1 MWHVRPRQRSGHAAR
16 GGRTGWCLQ
25 SAVWT
30 LVVRAQTRS
39 RRTEVGAEWTPGAWA
54 MAEAE
59 STADSIA
66 LSAAQ
71 RELAAAQR
79 EIASLRA
86 QQDAQAAMLRD
97 VLSADAMKKQLDD
110 EMHEKIVTER
120 AQRIAAEKAL
130 QAERIAA
137 EEALQAVREELE
149 NLRRQIEADKLLRD
163 NARAVKAAAR
173 LLRSDL
179 AWGFGGW
186 LQHVS
191 ANAEVQRLH
200 ALHAAIRARLMT
212 RLYGSSFERW
222 HNHASALRRIQH
234 KQWQIQRT
242 RASGSLK
249 RTWVQW
255 AIHLREAALR
265 ARLRERTQLLH
276 AALEETEALAEC
288 RIRLECI
295 YDERESERAEAM
307 RRVAELAAANEEQQE
322 ARRKQREAHLEQ
334 LAALRRA
341 NARTLEDFATAE
353 GDFRQRELE
362 WRTREAGWRAK
373 QAEWEARQA
382 EWRTERKAKE
392 AEWRATEAEWIAQ
405 DKRWRES
412 GMIDRV
418 VGAILWPE
426 QQGRGDLSATAT
438 SATHAGLRKRAGPK
452 ADVTSGASRSREWY
466 STAAVASGGDRPNKP
481 TLGGKQP
488 SERTGGMLVARG
500 SERSRRVRK
509 RAAKLGET
517 IREPRVRAGPGGAP
531 SAIGQR
537 HRPHPASIEP
547 VEHTAGAADN
557 GDTLDAA
564 DTATGQLTAAR
575 GQGMADDETFLAQA
589 ASAAAAAKVRL
600 KMIDQPQAELQAEPT
615 EVEPLQVKP
624 TLHGVP
630 ATEPELQRVTAQRAA
645 AQRAAAERAEAS
657 RVMSPT
663 TSPTAPPRKA
673 RQPYDVVPASP
684 SRQQHPHHKGAAAFA
699 RAVISSRKN
708 GPSQDM

>member
-1 MWHVRPRQRSGHAAR
+1 MAA
-16 GGRTGWCLQ
+16 
-25 SAVWT
+25 
-30 LVVRAQTRS
+30 
-39 RRTEVGAEWTPGAWA
+39 
-54 MAEAE
+54 AE
-59 STADSIA
+59 STAESIA

-149 NLRRQIEADKLLRD
+149 SLRRQIEADKLLRD

-191 ANAEVQRLH
+191 ANAGVQRLH
-200 ALHAAIRARLMT
+200 ALHAAMRARLMT

-373 QAEWEARQA
+373 EAEWEARQAEWRTERKAKEAEWEARQA

-418 VGAILWPE
+418 MGAILWPE

-452 ADVTSGASRSREWY
+452 ADLTSGASRSREWY
-466 STAAVASGGDRPNKP
+466 STAAAASGGDRPNKP

-517 IREPRVRAGPGGAP
+517 IREPRVQAGPGGAP

-547 VEHTAGAADN
+547 VEHTAGAVDT

-575 GQGMADDETFLAQA
+575 GQGMADDETLLAHA
-589 ASAAAAAKVRL
+589 ASAVAAAKVRL

-673 RQPYDVVPASP
+673 RQPYDFVPASP